1 MGQQGFLI
9 NTEDCIGCK
18 ACELACK
25 DLHSF
30 DIGPRTRRVY
40 EVCGGD
46 WSVDDVTG
54 ACVPSN
60 VFACAVTFSCGH
72 CDNPACVSVC
82 PTGAH
87 AKDQETGLV
96 TVDAEVCIGCGSC
109 VEACPYGAPQLVKDE
124 GVVRKCDLCQG
135 LREQGEEPACVAL
148 CPQRALKVGDIDELR
163 AAYGTCADIQPLPS
177 SEYTSPNIVVV
188 PHRNARM
195 KEDGS
200 YRMLSLGQ

>member
-60 VFACAVTFSCGH
+60 VFAYAVTFSCGH

-87 AKDQETGLV
+87 AKDPETGLV

-148 CPQRALKVGDIDELR
+148 CPQRALKV
-163 AAYGTCADIQPLPS
+163 
-177 SEYTSPNIVVV
+177 
-188 PHRNARM
+188 
-195 KEDGS
+195 
-200 YRMLSLGQ
+200 

>member
-1 MGQQGFLI
+1 MDAKHASWPARI
-9 NTEDCIGCK
+9 CIVLTSG
-18 ACELACK
+18 L
-25 DLHSF
+25 
-30 DIGPRTRRVY
+30 GRVQRIR
-40 EVCGGD
+40 GLQAAID
-46 WSVDDVTG
+46 SSVDDVTG
-54 ACVPSN
+54 VCVPSN
-60 VFACAVTFSCGH
+60 VFACAVTFSCGR
-72 CDNPACVSVC
+72 CDEPGLRVGLPYRGSCQRSE
-82 PTGAH
+82 
-87 AKDQETGLV
+87 ETGLV